1 MGLNAVSFEY
11 SDSGGRSRQS
21 QASAGAARG
30 IRLADGSA
38 LPASRLRSWVIVPD
52 DIQGRAFLVYD
63 NFRTLMH
70 WNRSYYFAISVGMMA
85 DGIVQ

>member
-1 MGLNAVSFEY
+1 MPS
-11 SDSGGRSRQS
+11 
-21 QASAGAARG
+21 
-30 IRLADGSA
+30 
-38 LPASRLRSWVIVPD
+38 SRLRSWAIAPD

-85 DGIVQ
+85 DGIGQ